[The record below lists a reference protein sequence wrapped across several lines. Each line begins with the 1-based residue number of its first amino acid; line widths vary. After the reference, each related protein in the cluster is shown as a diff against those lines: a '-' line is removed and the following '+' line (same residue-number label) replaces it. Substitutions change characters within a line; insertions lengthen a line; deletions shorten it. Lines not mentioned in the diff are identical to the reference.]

1 MPATNQ
7 NSNRVRIKKL
17 VYAALFLACA
27 ILLPFLTM
35 NIQTF
40 GKLLSPMHL
49 PVFICGFV
57 CDPVWGAVV
66 GVCAPLIRSLI
77 WHMPPLYPMAV
88 AMAFELAA
96 YGFFSGLFAKLFPKK
111 LAFTYISLV
120 FAMLCGRLVYS
131 VAMLLMLGLGSSEF
145 SIIATFV
152 GTFTSTWA
160 GIIVQLILVPPI
172 VKVIEKF
179 M

>member
-1 MPATNQ
+1 MTATNKK
-7 NSNRVRIKKL
+7 SSRTRTKKL

-27 ILLPFLTM
+27 LLLPFLTM
-35 NIQTF
+35 HIETF

-57 CDPVWGAVV
+57 CGPVWGAVV
-66 GVCAPLIRSLI
+66 GVCAPLLRSLI
-77 WHMPPLYPMAV
+77 WGMPKLYPMAV

-111 LAFTYISLV
+111 LTFTYISLV
-120 FAMLCGRLVYS
+120 LAMLCGRLVYS
-131 VAMLLMLGLGSSEF
+131 VAMLLMMGLGSSEF
-145 SIIATFV
+145 SIIATFA